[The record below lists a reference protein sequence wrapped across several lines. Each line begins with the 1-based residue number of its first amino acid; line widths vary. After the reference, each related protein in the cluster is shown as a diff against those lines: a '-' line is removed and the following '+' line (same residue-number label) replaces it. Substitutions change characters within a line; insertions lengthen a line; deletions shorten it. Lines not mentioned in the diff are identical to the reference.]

1 MIISLTIRTTIWS
14 VHRKIATKHLI
25 RYQMHFAFVYFV
37 NNRYD
42 KRIPLIKW
50 LIVISKRIVS
60 SRSLSVSMFLS
71 LSLSLPSQNHL
82 NPDLYINDI
91 QLSITNILYF
101 VALFIAATHVWQLY
115 ASGVWEEEKQR
126 CQWILQSYHSIVQDN
141 TKLEFVVLIFWK
153 AQVIEDIGKCI
164 VLNLLF
170 FKLSKNWYFG
180 TLAIIS

>member
-1 MIISLTIRTTIWS
+1 MTNC
-14 VHRKIATKHLI
+14 
-25 RYQMHFAFVYFV
+25 HFKAHSF
-37 NNRYD
+37 
-42 KRIPLIKW
+42 IPLLRCIY
-50 LIVISKRIVS
+50 VF
-60 SRSLSVSMFLS
+60 LSVSLS
-71 LSLSLPSQNHL
+71 PLLSLPSQNHL

-126 CQWILQSYHSIVQDN
+126 CQCILQSYHSIVQDN

-170 FKLSKNWYFG
+170 LNSVKIDTSELWQ
-180 TLAIIS
+180 

>member
-1 MIISLTIRTTIWS
+1 MITSLTIRTTIWS

-60 SRSLSVSMFLS
+60 SRSLSVSMFFSLSLS

-101 VALFIAATHVWQLY
+101 VALFLLQHSCLTVVCL
-115 ASGVWEEEKQR
+115 R
-126 CQWILQSYHSIVQDN
+126 CLRRRKTTVSMN
-141 TKLEFVVLIFWK
+141 FT
-153 AQVIEDIGKCI
+153 
-164 VLNLLF
+164 NLP
-170 FKLSKNWYFG
+170 
-180 TLAIIS
+180 

>member
-1 MIISLTIRTTIWS
+1 MTNCHFKAHSFIPLLKFIYVFLSISLPS
-14 VHRKIATKHLI
+14 
-25 RYQMHFAFVYFV
+25 
-37 NNRYD
+37 
-42 KRIPLIKW
+42 
-50 LIVISKRIVS
+50 
-60 SRSLSVSMFLS
+60 FLS
-71 LSLSLPSQNHL
+71 LLSLSLPSQNHL

-153 AQVIEDIGKCI
+153 AHIGKCI

-170 FKLSKNWYFG
+170 LNSVKIDTSELWQ
-180 TLAIIS
+180 

>member
-1 MIISLTIRTTIWS
+1 MITSLTIRTTIWS

-60 SRSLSVSMFLS
+60 FRSLSVSMFLSLSLS

-101 VALFIAATHVWQLY
+101 VALFL
-115 ASGVWEEEKQR
+115 
-126 CQWILQSYHSIVQDN
+126 LQHSCL
-141 TKLEFVVLIFWK
+141 TVVCLRSLRRRKTTVSMNFT
-153 AQVIEDIGKCI
+153 
-164 VLNLLF
+164 NLP
-170 FKLSKNWYFG
+170 
-180 TLAIIS
+180 

>member
-1 MIISLTIRTTIWS
+1 MITSLTIRTTIWS

-60 SRSLSVSMFLS
+60 SRSLSLSMFFSQSPSLHFSLS
-71 LSLSLPSQNHL
+71 LSLSLPSQNNL

-101 VALFIAATHVWQLY
+101 VALFIAA
-115 ASGVWEEEKQR
+115 
-126 CQWILQSYHSIVQDN
+126 
-141 TKLEFVVLIFWK
+141 LIFDSCMPPVFEK
-153 AQVIEDIGKCI
+153 KKNNGVNEYYNLTI
-164 VLNLLF
+164 VW
-170 FKLSKNWYFG
+170 FKIMQG
-180 TLAIIS
+180 